1 MVEFQVFLFLM
12 RLVIFSIRFYN
23 PGYGLEPEDVPKPI
37 LQPGQHEYFN
47 PVDMYDQDLR
57 TASNEVLQRVRP
69 LVKLDD

>member
-1 MVEFQVFLFLM
+1 MKFSILIRSLF
-12 RLVIFSIRFYN
+12 FSIRFYN
-23 PGYGLEPEDVPKPI
+23 PGYGLEPEEAPKPI

-57 TASNEVLQRVRP
+57 TASNEVLQRVHP